1 MDESIEWRH
10 LLDDLH
16 MLEEQRGR
24 EKGDRRRKKGKKGQ
38 GNNFVAKDQ
47 GVKGGLHDHS
57 TRYTWT
63 FSNCHLSYDPA
74 RAVFDGME

>member
-1 MDESIEWRH
+1 MKSRH
-10 LLDDLH
+10 RFDHLH
-16 MLEEQRGR
+16 MLKEQRGR

-47 GVKGGLHDHS
+47 GVKGGWQDQS
-57 TRYTWT
+57 TRYTCT
-63 FSNCHLSYDPA
+63 FSNCQLLGDPA